1 MPSNQGR
8 AKQPDGAAQ
17 SQGTVLG
24 NSQLTPP
31 ASQKLTEAVPEAAE
45 GRWQGSGAR

>member
-1 MPSNQGR
+1 MPSNQGG

-45 GRWQGSGAR
+45 DRWQGSGAR